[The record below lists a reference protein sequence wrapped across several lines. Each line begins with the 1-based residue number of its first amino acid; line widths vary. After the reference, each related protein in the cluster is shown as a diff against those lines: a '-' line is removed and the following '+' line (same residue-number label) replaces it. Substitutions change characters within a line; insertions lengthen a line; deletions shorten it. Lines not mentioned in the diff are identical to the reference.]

1 MSLTTPTPPPLL
13 EFHLLG
19 TGTSSS
25 VPSIHCLTSPTE
37 GCHCCRSTLNAKEG
51 TDEARN
57 VRRNTSGLLRVPPRV
72 GQELW
77 RTVLCGKTFYAA
89 ALEHWPKHHLR
100 QIDALLITH
109 AHADAFLGLDDL
121 RGWTLHGSIQKSI
134 PIYATQD
141 TYDEIARCFPYLA
154 DRSKATGGGD
164 VPAFEWH
171 IITPLVP
178 LHLFGI
184 EIVPLP
190 VHHGKI
196 FSDPPRPYLSL
207 GFMFDREIVYISDVS
222 YIPEETWQVLEG
234 PSTFQNSDAPRT
246 NEVLGSFSLPSE
258 PPRRRP
264 TLLILD
270 TLRSTTFT
278 SHFGIGEAISTI
290 RRLKPLRTYLI
301 GFAHGTSHSTWVRT
315 CSLISSGQISPS
327 QRSLVI
333 PSESKPND
341 EPQGLPCPP
350 PIGPCPNSIHLL
362 PPPSQSWLAIS
373 GTLHKGLE
381 DPLVHSEWALSI
393 IDAFE
398 PSKKGVKCWV
408 RPGADGLVLKVF
420 EEEEEEGGGGRV
432 RDRRVWDGLYDTT

>member
-77 RTVLCGKTFYAA
+77 KTCGKTFYAA

-100 QIDALLITH
+100 QINALLITH

-184 EIVPLP
+184 EILPLP

-234 PSTFQNSDAPRT
+234 RSTIQNSDAP
-246 NEVLGSFSLPSE
+246 LGKKEKGLASESLSLPSQT
-258 PPRRRP
+258 PRP
-264 TLLILD
+264 SLLILD

-278 SHFGIGEAISTI
+278 SHFGIGESISTI
-290 RRLKPLRTYLI
+290 RRLNPLRTYLT
-301 GFAHGTSHSTWVRT
+301 GFAHGTSHSTWLQT
-315 CSLISSGQISPS
+315 CLKISSGSTAPSPS
-327 QRSLVI
+327 EPSLLK
-333 PSESKPND
+333 PSEKT
-341 EPQGLPCPP
+341 PQTLPCPP
-350 PIGPCPNSIHLL
+350 PIGPNPTSTHLL

-373 GTLHKGLE
+373 GTLQKGQE
-381 DPLVHSEWALSI
+381 NPLVHSEWALKI

-398 PSKKGVKCWV
+398 PLKKGVKCWV
-408 RPGADGLVLKVF
+408 RPAVDGLVLKVF
-420 EEEEEEGGGGRV
+420 GEEGV
-432 RDRRVWDGLYDTT
+432 RERRVWDGLYDA